1 MLLKCWF
8 LSCRLLLTSGQ
19 RPPVITPG
27 TANRHSLSSLDQ
39 MAVICRTGIVCAEH
53 LQHAGS
59 ADGLPGFHPAIFT
72 PGTANRHP
80 LSSLNQIVTLFTVSV
95 SNGFFLNR
103 DSAVQNYI
111 QNSEN
116 KILYKKQPLFLIYFC
131 KICRFLREH
140 IYKLRQKG
148 DNLRKIGICLDNLFT
163 LVCITALC
171 LTRERA
177 SASAAGKRKADTAGS
192 HVGGVCCL
200 CHVICWL
207 STLCRRVT
215 FFLAK
220 GGPAACEVS
229 PPVMRKVTGCRAFF
243 YG

>member
-1 MLLKCWF
+1 MRLIRLITFMIFMMLLKCWF

-27 TANRHSLSSLDQ
+27 TARCISLPSLDQ

-59 ADGLPGFHPAIFT
+59 ADGLPGFHPAIFM

-80 LSSLNQIVTLFTVSV
+80 LSSLNQTVTLFTVPV
-95 SNGFFLNR
+95 SNGLFLNR

-111 QNSEN
+111 QNSAN
-116 KILYKKQPLFLIYFC
+116 KILYKKQPLFLISFC

-140 IYKLRQKG
+140 TYKLRQKG

-177 SASAAGKRKADTAGS
+177 AASAAGKRKS
-192 HVGGVCCL
+192 RHRRL
-200 CHVICWL
+200 P
-207 STLCRRVT
+207 CRRC
-215 FFLAK
+215 LLS
-220 GGPAACEVS
+220 VS
-229 PPVMRKVTGCRAFF
+229 CNMLVIHALQEGDLLPCKRWPCGM
-243 YG
+243 